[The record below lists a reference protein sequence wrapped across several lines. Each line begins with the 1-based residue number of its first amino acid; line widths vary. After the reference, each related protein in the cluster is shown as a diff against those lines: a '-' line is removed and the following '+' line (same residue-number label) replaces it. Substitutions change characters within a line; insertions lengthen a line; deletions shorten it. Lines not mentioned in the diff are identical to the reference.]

1 MKLEQLAGN
10 EALKRQL
17 SAQAKGRGLSHAYL
31 ISGPAG
37 SGKRT
42 LSRLLAAAMVCTG
55 EGEAPCGIC
64 PGCKKALGGIHPD
77 IMVLGE
83 EDKEI
88 TVGQARTVRSDAYI
102 RPNEAP
108 AKVYVLPHAHLL
120 NPTGQ
125 NILLK
130 LVEEGPAYARF
141 LFLTPN
147 PDLLLPTIRSRCETL
162 RAGGEAEAEASAQGA
177 VLASCFMGAASTLE
191 ALPFLVSLEKK
202 SREELALLL
211 EEAHNRLVVEA
222 SRQPKLLEAVDRLE
236 PIRAASAFNISPG
249 HLAGWIMAVL

>member
-1 MKLEQLAGN
+1 MTPLEQRMA
-10 EALKRQL
+10 R
-17 SAQAKGRGLSHAYL
+17 RRLSHAYL
-31 ISGPAG
+31 VTGEAREALAG
-37 SGKRT
+37 Q
-42 LSRLLAAAMVCTG
+42 LAAAWVCTG
-55 EGEAPCGIC
+55 ATPPCG
-64 PGCKKALGGIHPD
+64 GCSGCRKAAQGIHPD
-77 IMVLGE
+77 IILADPEGE
-83 EDKEI
+83 GLKAEQ
-88 TVGQARTVRSDAYI
+88 VRALRSDAYI

-162 RAGGEAEAEASAQGA
+162 RAGGEAEAETSAQGA

>member
-1 MKLEQLAGN
+1 MA
-10 EALKRQL
+10 R
-17 SAQAKGRGLSHAYL
+17 RRLSHAYL
-31 ISGPAG
+31 ITGAERETLAG
-37 SGKRT
+37 Q
-42 LSRLLAAAMVCTG
+42 LAAAWVCTG
-55 EGEAPCGIC
+55 ETPPCGVC
-64 PGCKKALGGIHPD
+64 SGCRKAAQGIHPD
-77 IMVLGE
+77 IILADPEGE
-83 EDKEI
+83 GLKAE
-88 TVGQARTVRSDAYI
+88 QVRALRADAYI

-162 RAGGEAEAEASAQGA
+162 RAGGEAEAQASAEGA
-177 VLASCFMGAASTLE
+177 VLAACFMGEVPALE
-191 ALPFLVSLEKK
+191 VLSFLVPLEKK

-211 EEAHNRLVVEA
+211 EEAHNRLVEA
-222 SRQPKLLEAVDRLE
+222 ARERPDLLAAVDRLE

>member
-1 MKLEQLAGN
+1 MSPLEQRMA
-10 EALKRQL
+10 R
-17 SAQAKGRGLSHAYL
+17 RRLSHAYL
-31 ISGPAG
+31 ITGEQRETLAG
-37 SGKRT
+37 Q
-42 LSRLLAAAMVCTG
+42 LAAAWVCTG
-55 EGEAPCGIC
+55 ETPPCGAC
-64 PGCKKALGGIHPD
+64 SGCRKAAQGIHPD
-77 IMVLGE
+77 IILADPEGE
-83 EDKEI
+83 GLKAEQ
-88 TVGQARTVRSDAYI
+88 VRALRSDAYI

-130 LVEEGPAYARF
+130 LVEEGPGYARF

-147 PDLLLPTIRSRCETL
+147 PELLLPTIRSRCETL
-162 RAGGEAEAEASAQGA
+162 RAPGEDEAEASAAGA
-177 VLASCFMGAASTLE
+177 ELAACFMGSVPALE

-202 SREELALLL
+202 SREELGLLL
-211 EEAHNRLVVEA
+211 EETHNRLIEA
-222 SRQPKLLEAVDRLE
+222 AAARPELLAAVDRLE